1 MITIFNRKELTA
13 TFSLEH
19 QQEVRE
25 VLGAC
30 GIEYNWKIN
39 NHTPA
44 RGIANRGSTIHGSRP
59 SEYVIYVAKKDYDKA
74 MHVLHTY
81 RRK

>member
-25 VLGAC
+25 VLGVC

-44 RGIANRGSTIHGSRP
+44 RGISNRGSTIQGVRP
-59 SEYVIYVAKKDYDKA
+59 CEYVIYVAKKDYEKA
-74 MHVLHTY
+74 LHVLRTY